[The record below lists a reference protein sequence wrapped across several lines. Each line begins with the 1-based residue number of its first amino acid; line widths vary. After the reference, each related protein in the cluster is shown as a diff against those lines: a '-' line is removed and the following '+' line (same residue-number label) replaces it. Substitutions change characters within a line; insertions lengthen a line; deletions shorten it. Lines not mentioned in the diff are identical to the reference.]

1 MSELLSLVLPVKST
15 SLVAI
20 GILAVAI
27 VGLWW
32 YILPKPIPGS
42 IPYNKYAS
50 RRVLGDVP
58 ELLAHT
64 AVSRNPFTFIIE
76 QIHNLDS
83 PIIQLFLKPMKRP
96 IVIISEPR
104 ETEDI
109 LLRRTK
115 EFDRGYFF
123 KDVFDANIPYHHLV
137 LDTNEQFKAQRR
149 FISDAMS
156 PTFLREVGAPHI
168 HEAVNN
174 LIKLWRLKTRLA
186 EGRPFRA
193 SVDIK
198 HAIFDAIWV
207 IAIGEN
213 ANGVNTQLDFL
224 SGQPSSATFDV
235 KDNAVVFP
243 EAQNPGIFDAICR
256 ICEAFEQILS
266 SPFPQLHH
274 KILKLFPN
282 LRKAYSLKDEAIT
295 RMLEQ
300 SRKRFAQPEKQK
312 KTSALD
318 YFLHRDNERAVK
330 IGNHLSEPVIR
341 DELLGFLEAG
351 HETTSTSLAWIM
363 KFLAAYPNN
372 QMKLRNAIQAAFPG
386 SKNPAPEEILNA
398 NIPYLDAFIE
408 ESMRVGQTAVSVSRR
423 ALVDTTV
430 LGHPIPAGTEVYMMF
445 NGPGY
450 LKPPFAIADAA
461 RESQDRERDAK
472 KFTNWNIET
481 LGEFE
486 PDRWIDPVSGEY
498 DPRAGPLHIFGMGIR
513 GCWGKKLAYVEMRI
527 TITLLM
533 LNFSFGDLP
542 RELADFEGQVFMT
555 HEPRRCYVNLA
566 EL

>member
-1 MSELLSLVLPVKST
+1 MSELLSSVWPVKSV
-15 SLVAI
+15 SL
-20 GILAVAI
+20 LAVVVLSVAI

-32 YILPKPIPGS
+32 YILPKPISGS

-58 ELLAHT
+58 ELLTHV

-76 QIHNLDS
+76 EIHKHDS
-83 PIIQLFLKPMKRP
+83 PIIQLFIKPMKRP

-109 LLRRTK
+109 LLRRGK

-123 KDVFDANIPYHHLV
+123 KDIFQGNIPYHHLV
-137 LDTNEQFKAQRR
+137 QDTNEQFKAQRK
-149 FISDAMS
+149 FINDAMS
-156 PTFLREVGAPHI
+156 PTFLREVGAPRI

-174 LIKLWRLKTRLA
+174 LINLWRLKTRLA

-193 SVDIK
+193 NVDLK

-213 ANGVNTQLDFL
+213 ANGVNNQLDFL
-224 SGQPSSATFDV
+224 SGLPSSTTFDV
-235 KDNAVVFP
+235 KDSAVVFP
-243 EAQNPGIFDAICR
+243 EAQNPGIFDAVCR
-256 ICEAFEQILS
+256 MCEAFETIVG

-274 KILKLFPN
+274 KILKLFPG

-300 SRKRFAQPEKQK
+300 SRKRFAQAEKQK

-318 YFLHRDNERAVK
+318 YFLHRDDERAVK

-341 DELLGFLEAG
+341 DELFGFLEAG

-363 KFLAAYPNN
+363 KFFATYPNN
-372 QMKLRNAIQAAFPG
+372 QTKLRNAIQAAFPDT
-386 SKNPAPEEILNA
+386 KNPTPEEILNA

-408 ESMRVGQTAVSVSRR
+408 ESMRVGQTALGVTRR
-423 ALVDTTV
+423 AIVNTTV

-450 LKPPFAIADAA
+450 VNPPFTIADTA
-461 RESQDRERDAK
+461 RESQNRERDPK
-472 KFTNWNIET
+472 KFNNWNIET

-498 DPRAGPLHIFGMGIR
+498 DPRAGPMHIFGLGVR
-513 GCWGKKLAYVEMRI
+513 GCWGKKLAYVEMRV

-542 RELADFEGQVFMT
+542 RELADFEGQVFLT
-555 HEPRRCYVNLA
+555 HEPRRCHVKLT